1 MPCEKPH
8 YKLIVVIMIAYN
20 PNLQVIVTLAWLL
33 CSQHSFRLL
42 LRVSE
47 IHRMNS
53 DDERLNLLS
62 VVTWL
67 RAFSPSTTWNLHNAQ
82 RWSNSVLTFDRSGL
96 HSLSLRASSPF
107 DMASEAIRGRTSE
120 LEHSRLHSRA
130 PLAWLLAT
138 FPNGEFARRPA
149 LPSNLWLVLV
159 RVESVDPIEQDP
171 EDYSIELSGQ
181 RLEAK
186 FHLLA
191 SSQKQ
196 IFHSVLFRKA
206 RRERITRYWYLHHY
220 CNLRET
226 VTISILQGLRPSLG
240 VTGYALSKS
249 LILRCVLVSL
259 SSAMKFTGLIGA
271 PSVDI
276 DINVTSRVESGEIS
290 NPLGFPLSGLRR
302 TVRPTS
308 FVTHREA

>member
-1 MPCEKPH
+1 
-8 YKLIVVIMIAYN
+8 
-20 PNLQVIVTLAWLL
+20 
-33 CSQHSFRLL
+33 
-42 LRVSE
+42 
-47 IHRMNS
+47 
-53 DDERLNLLS
+53 
-62 VVTWL
+62 
-67 RAFSPSTTWNLHNAQ
+67 
-82 RWSNSVLTFDRSGL
+82 
-96 HSLSLRASSPF
+96 
-107 DMASEAIRGRTSE
+107 MAREAIGEKTSE
-120 LEHSRLHSRA
+120 RAHSRLHSRA
-130 PLAWLLAT
+130 TLAWLLAT

-149 LPSNLWLVLV
+149 LPNLWLVLV
-159 RVESVDPIEQDP
+159 RVESVAIERDL
-171 EDYSIELSGQ
+171 DDCWIELSGR

-191 SSQKQ
+191 RCKKQ
-196 IFHSVLFRKA
+196 IFHTVLFRKA
-206 RRERITRYWYLHHY
+206 RRARITRCSYLHQY
-220 CNLRET
+220 WNLRET

-249 LILRCVLVSL
+249 LILRGVLVSL
-259 SSAMKFTGLIGA
+259 SSAMKFTGLMGA

>member
-1 MPCEKPH
+1 MRGPYVASIRLYSVGARTFWFSIDLACTPLACEQALH
-8 YKLIVVIMIAYN
+8 LIWRAKRSVGERASGR
-20 PNLQVIVTLAWLL
+20 TRD
-33 CSQHSFRLL
+33 S
-42 LRVSE
+42 
-47 IHRMNS
+47 IHV
-53 DDERLNLLS
+53 LLS
-62 VVTWL
+62 
-67 RAFSPSTTWNLHNAQ
+67 RDFSQL
-82 RWSNSVLTFDRSGL
+82 
-96 HSLSLRASSPF
+96 
-107 DMASEAIRGRTSE
+107 
-120 LEHSRLHSRA
+120 
-130 PLAWLLAT
+130 

-159 RVESVDPIEQDP
+159 RVESVPIEQDLD
-171 EDYSIELSGQ
+171 DYSIELSEQ

-191 SSQKQ
+191 RSQRQ
-196 IFHSVLFRKA
+196 VFHTVLFPKSRRK
-206 RRERITRYWYLHHY
+206 RITRYSYLHHY
-220 CNLRET
+220 WNLRET

-259 SSAMKFTGLIGA
+259 SSAMKFTGLMGA

>member
-1 MPCEKPH
+1 M
-8 YKLIVVIMIAYN
+8 
-20 PNLQVIVTLAWLL
+20 
-33 CSQHSFRLL
+33 
-42 LRVSE
+42 
-47 IHRMNS
+47 
-53 DDERLNLLS
+53 D
-62 VVTWL
+62 
-67 RAFSPSTTWNLHNAQ
+67 
-82 RWSNSVLTFDRSGL
+82 
-96 HSLSLRASSPF
+96 
-107 DMASEAIRGRTSE
+107 
-120 LEHSRLHSRA
+120 
-130 PLAWLLAT
+130 
-138 FPNGEFARRPA
+138 
-149 LPSNLWLVLV
+149 
-159 RVESVDPIEQDP
+159 
-171 EDYSIELSGQ
+171 DYSIELSGR

-191 SSQKQ
+191 RSQKQ
-196 IFHSVLFRKA
+196 VFHTVLFRTA
-206 RRERITRYWYLHHY
+206 RRESITRYSYLHHY

-259 SSAMKFTGLIGA
+259 SSAMKFTGLMGA

>member
-1 MPCEKPH
+1 ME
-8 YKLIVVIMIAYN
+8 
-20 PNLQVIVTLAWLL
+20 
-33 CSQHSFRLL
+33 S
-42 LRVSE
+42 
-47 IHRMNS
+47 
-53 DDERLNLLS
+53 
-62 VVTWL
+62 
-67 RAFSPSTTWNLHNAQ
+67 LHA
-82 RWSNSVLTFDRSGL
+82 G
-96 HSLSLRASSPF
+96 P
-107 DMASEAIRGRTSE
+107 
-120 LEHSRLHSRA
+120 
-130 PLAWLLAT
+130 
-138 FPNGEFARRPA
+138 

-159 RVESVDPIEQDP
+159 RVKSVPIEQDLD
-171 EDYSIELSGQ
+171 DYSIELSEQ

-186 FHLLA
+186 FHLFA
-191 SSQKQ
+191 RSQKQ
-196 IFHSVLFRKA
+196 VFHTVLFPKSRRK
-206 RRERITRYWYLHHY
+206 RITRYSYLHHY
-220 CNLRET
+220 WNLRET

-259 SSAMKFTGLIGA
+259 SSAIKFTGLMGA